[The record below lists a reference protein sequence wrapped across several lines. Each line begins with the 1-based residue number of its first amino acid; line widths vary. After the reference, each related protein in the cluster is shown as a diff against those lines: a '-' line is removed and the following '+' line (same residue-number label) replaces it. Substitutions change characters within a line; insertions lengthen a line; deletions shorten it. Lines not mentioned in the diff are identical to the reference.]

1 MIIFCKLP
9 RDEVK
14 LNKELMPFGPRVKEL
29 GFLRTRLIGLSLV
42 NGKNMHSGALLPY
55 IDGSTWMD
63 SDYSGSSLASRY

>member
-42 NGKNMHSGALLPY
+42 NGKNM
-55 IDGSTWMD
+55 D
-63 SDYSGSSLASRY
+63 